1 MLKAECFFRKICFG
15 DLSIEV
21 VAEKKTIFLL
31 CSLGEEGAAA
41 GSTKKEGKL
50 HHRSLRN

>member
-1 MLKAECFFRKICFG
+1 MFLQKDFCFG

-31 CSLGEEGAAA
+31 CSLEEEDAAA

-50 HHRSLRN
+50 HHRRGP